1 MTQTKMAKNI
11 VDQFSGCKVL
21 VLGDLMVDHYIWGS
35 VKRISPEAPV
45 PVVEVNSESVRLG
58 GAGNVLNNILGLGG
72 EAVLC
77 CVIGSDDAGTW
88 LSDRVAGKGVSL
100 SGLIIEENR
109 PTTKKTRI
117 IAHQQQ
123 VVRFDHE
130 KKQAI
135 SKQTEK
141 KLIDT
146 VLAHLPQL
154 DCLSISDYSKGVIT
168 RPMLE
173 VILPAALKA
182 GVPVIVDPKVNHFPY
197 YKNVTL
203 VTPNHLEASQASGIE
218 IEDEASLQ
226 AAGERILQMLGCEAA
241 LITRGEHGMSLFERS
256 GKVAHIPTEAK
267 AVYDV
272 TGAGD
277 TVASTLSVALA
288 AKMSLVD
295 AARLANIA
303 AGIVVGIV
311 GTAAIEKA
319 LLQKVLDT
327 EHE

>member
-1 MTQTKMAKNI
+1 
-11 VDQFSGCKVL
+11 
-21 VLGDLMVDHYIWGS
+21 MVDHYIWGS

-72 EAVLC
+72 EAILC

-88 LSDRVAGKGVSL
+88 LSDRVAGKGVPL
-100 SGLIIEENR
+100 SGLIVEENR

-130 KKQAI
+130 KKKPI
-135 SKQTEK
+135 MKKTEK
-141 KLIDT
+141 KLINT
-146 VLAHLPQL
+146 VLEHLPTI
-154 DCLSISDYSKGVIT
+154 DCLVISDYSKGVIT

-203 VTPNHLEASQASGIE
+203 VTPNHLEASQATGIE
-218 IEDEASLQ
+218 IEDESTLQ
-226 AAGERILQMLGCEAA
+226 AAGERILQLLNCEAA
-241 LITRGEHGMSLFERS
+241 LITRGEQGMSLFERN
-256 GKVAHIPTEAK
+256 GKVTHIPTEAK

-277 TVASTLSVALA
+277 TVVSTLSVALA
-288 AKMSLVD
+288 AKMPCID

-311 GTAAIEKA
+311 GTAVIEKP
-319 LLQKVLDT
+319 LLQKVLDAD
-327 EHE
+327 HE